1 MREPISLKEILAVV
15 VRRGGGILLTVLVL
29 AAALGAYKLKNQL
42 ELSKLPENSAE
53 YIEEEHRTALMEF
66 EEQKLSLEKELER
79 TEQSQ
84 EVQKKYVNNSLL
96 MKLDP
101 YHLIKNTKV
110 LFIDMP
116 GYAGWGEL
124 PEQSEDRYVR
134 VLNQIQSYYRTYWNA
149 TDLSQE
155 LKSYGVPNIEEL
167 YLREVID
174 VQIADS
180 MIVITVSGETFQD
193 VQSIADAVSQWFIQ
207 LSASENANVYEHEI
221 FELTNVTKIE
231 ISEDLRNQQQYHLQA
246 TKDLEAKA
254 KELEAQLDGLI
265 APVKRGSYSK
275 QEILKSAIIW
285 AVLGAVAGGVL
296 SCVWILV
303 LFMFRSRIESSR
315 QMEQVLGVPFLG
327 SAVKSS
333 NIWKRLSDRMLAEPT
348 WQDDTQ
354 AESYMAE
361 AFRAAAGAPEQAV
374 ILTTLAG
381 KKLDLSGVEKTIGK
395 VAGKVICVADAERN
409 AETVKALQK
418 CKCVVLAE
426 RVDASELPKMQS
438 LLEQINRMEAT
449 VVGFVTI

>member
-66 EEQKLSLEKELER
+66 EEQKLSLEKELEK

-116 GYAGWGEL
+116 GYAGRGEL

-167 YLREVID
+167 
-174 VQIADS
+174 
-180 MIVITVSGETFQD
+180 
-193 VQSIADAVSQWFIQ
+193 
-207 LSASENANVYEHEI
+207 
-221 FELTNVTKIE
+221 
-231 ISEDLRNQQQYHLQA
+231 
-246 TKDLEAKA
+246 
-254 KELEAQLDGLI
+254 
-265 APVKRGSYSK
+265 
-275 QEILKSAIIW
+275 
-285 AVLGAVAGGVL
+285 
-296 SCVWILV
+296 
-303 LFMFRSRIESSR
+303 
-315 QMEQVLGVPFLG
+315 
-327 SAVKSS
+327 
-333 NIWKRLSDRMLAEPT
+333 
-348 WQDDTQ
+348 
-354 AESYMAE
+354 
-361 AFRAAAGAPEQAV
+361 
-374 ILTTLAG
+374 
-381 KKLDLSGVEKTIGK
+381 
-395 VAGKVICVADAERN
+395 
-409 AETVKALQK
+409 
-418 CKCVVLAE
+418 
-426 RVDASELPKMQS
+426 
-438 LLEQINRMEAT
+438 
-449 VVGFVTI
+449 